1 MFPSVQKNMLSPEVL
16 HLCSGPVCRSLS
28 IPWPAQGS
36 KRFLPLRLRCWRMLG
51 HWITGVF
58 NHTWPILSRYLV
70 WKNVPYIFIGTRNL
84 LINRFSTSRRGFSHR
99 WKLWQCSCWEV
110 MADYDASS
118 MRDARSGLVEG
129 TLFFMIMTTFMEKY
143 GCVLMTQRPVQING
157 FSTTPTGTVN
167 FWLVWGYGSKG
178 DLYHIYI

>member
-1 MFPSVQKNMLSPEVL
+1 
-16 HLCSGPVCRSLS
+16 
-28 IPWPAQGS
+28 
-36 KRFLPLRLRCWRMLG
+36 
-51 HWITGVF
+51 
-58 NHTWPILSRYLV
+58 
-70 WKNVPYIFIGTRNL
+70 
-84 LINRFSTSRRGFSHR
+84 
-99 WKLWQCSCWEV
+99 